1 MRNKRSLFVGIRGLM
16 YKTTVRANDPVFG
29 QIERSFENENPYD
42 LFWAVMS
49 DTELRGYID
58 GKKQLSVIHVD
69 TNQSMRVTVD
79 FDGTDEHG
87 FSMPLVANE
96 DKFDIWLAQFGWTP
110 SWQTS

>member
-1 MRNKRSLFVGIRGLM
+1 MRNKLPLFVGIRGLM
-16 YKTTVRANDPVFG
+16 YKTTVRVNDPVFG

-96 DKFDIWLAQFGWTP
+96 DKFDIWLAQFGWTL